1 MSKLQAIQI
10 DPDTII
16 YVEATDNAVA
26 PLVMPEAEETR
37 RGGAKG
43 AGGSAVES
51 QLAQSMKAI
60 EGTIKTYT
68 KYTLNAFRDAALAE
82 VERVSLEF
90 GVNVSGSGGVPYI
103 AAGTVGCNIKVTVEC
118 VFPERQ
124 QPVPSQAA
132 AQTQQPTPQPM
143 PVRQQSMPG
152 QAAQAAPY
160 NR

>member
-16 YVEATDNAVA
+16 YVEATDNAIA
-26 PLVMPEAEETR
+26 PTIATEAEETR

-60 EGTIKTYT
+60 ESTIKTYT
-68 KYTLNAFRDAALAE
+68 KYTLNAFKDAALAD

-118 VFPERQ
+118 AFPKRQPQGSQAATQTQQSLPQAMPARQ
-124 QPVPSQAA
+124 QPI
-132 AQTQQPTPQPM
+132 
-143 PVRQQSMPG
+143 PG